1 MGLNYD
7 ALKIRLATIS
17 NINKAAMVL
26 VWDQQTY
33 MPPGGTRGRGEQLAT
48 LAQTSHEL
56 FTSEETGNLLDAA
69 FAEVVELGEKSDEY
83 AIVRVTKKDYDRLRR
98 LSSDLVGRVRRHAT
112 ESRAVW
118 VEARRTDDFA
128 MFAPYLQQTVDL
140 SVELAEAYGYEDRPY
155 DALLE
160 QTEPGMTT
168 TDLERIF
175 GELRREQ
182 VALVQAIA
190 AKPDIDDSVL
200 HQPYDEGLQEQ
211 FGRTVVERYGY
222 DFSRGRL
229 DRTVHPF
236 EISLGIDDVRLTT
249 RYDPTFLSM
258 SVFGTMHES
267 GHGMYE
273 QGIGRS
279 LEGTSLAR
287 GASGGM
293 HESQSRLWENLVG
306 RSRNFWEGFY
316 PELQKTFPQQLA
328 QTHLNTFYKAINK
341 VYPSLIRVEADEM
354 TYNMHIMLRFE
365 LENELLEGRLAI
377 KDAPEAW
384 RTRMSEYLGIVPPNN
399 TEGILQDTHWSTG
412 MGTFPSYALG
422 NVFGAQ
428 LWEKAVEDRPS
439 IPDDI
444 RQREFSSLLTWLQ
457 DNVYRHG
464 RKYEP
469 KELIERVTGKPIS
482 TEPYV
487 EYLRRKFSEL
497 YGEL

>member
-1 MGLNYD
+1 MGTNYD
-7 ALKIRLATIS
+7 ALKIRLATIG

-48 LAQTSHEL
+48 LAQTAHEL
-56 FTSEETGNLLDAA
+56 FTSEETGTLLDAA
-69 FAEVVELGEKSDEY
+69 FGEVSRLGEDSDEY
-83 AIVRVTKKDYDRLRR
+83 AIVRVTMRDYERLRR
-98 LSSDLVGRVRRHAT
+98 VPSELVARLRRHAT

-118 VEARRTDDFA
+118 VEARRTDDFPA
-128 MFAPYLQQTVDL
+128 FAPYLQQTVDL
-140 SVELAEAYGYEDRPY
+140 SIELAEAYGYEDRPY

-160 QTEPGMTT
+160 PSEPGMTT
-168 TDLERIF
+168 ADLEEIF

-182 VALVQAIA
+182 VALIHEIA
-190 AKPDIDDSVL
+190 SKPEVDDSVL
-200 HQPYDEGLQEQ
+200 HQPYDEGRQEE
-211 FGRTVVERYGY
+211 FGRKVVERYGY
-222 DFSRGRL
+222 DFRRGRL

-236 EISLGIDDVRLTT
+236 EISIGIDDVRLTT
-249 RYDPTFLSM
+249 RYDPNFLSM

-273 QGIGRS
+273 QGVGRA
-279 LEGTSLAR
+279 LEGTPLAR

-306 RSRNFWEGFY
+306 RSRAFWEAFY
-316 PELQKTFPQQLA
+316 PDLQETFPQQLGR
-328 QTHLNTFYKAINK
+328 TELDTFYRAINK

-365 LENELLEGRLAI
+365 LENELLEGRLAV

-384 RTRMSEYLGIVPPNN
+384 RARMNDYLGVIPPND
-399 TEGILQDTHWSTG
+399 TEGILQDTHWSG
-412 MGTFPSYALG
+412 SLGTFPSYALG

-444 RQREFSSLLTWLQ
+444 RQGEFGALLTWLQ
-457 DNVYRHG
+457 DNVYQHG

-482 TEPYV
+482 TEPYIR
-487 EYLRRKFSEL
+487 YLRRKFSEI
-497 YGEL
+497 YR